1 MPNYNYKIANNQK
14 VLVDKILLNS
24 RYSSMQDYIDGT
36 IEKDLKWLKQ
46 NPNKALPETKYD

>member
-36 IEKDLKWLKQ
+36 IEKDTKWLKQ
-46 NPNKALPETKYD
+46 NPNKALQ